1 MKRLLCLMVMLTM
14 TLGIMSVAYAEED
27 ETMLALNI
35 QAVKAN
41 LDAAELKYDQLG
53 DNNDVFKLNYT
64 LDGTLNSGTL
74 WIAVYDD
81 GVQFEA
87 DYDISAT
94 DANRA
99 TVAEKLCQIN
109 AQLRIGGFYI
119 EESGTIGNGA
129 FYYTGSQTPS
139 QESVTEY
146 RDAVL
151 GNLESYSEEIAE
163 VLFSK

>member
-1 MKRLLCLMVMLTM
+1 MKKLLCLTLMLMMVFGVL
-14 TLGIMSVAYAEED
+14 SVVRAEMDTARVE
-27 ETMLALNI
+27 ANI
-35 QAVKAN
+35 QAVKEN
-41 LDAAELKYDQLG
+41 LDAAELNYELVG
-53 DNNDVFKLNYT
+53 DGNVFKLDYN
-64 LDGTLNSGTL
+64 LQGTLNSGTL

-94 DANRA
+94 DANRT

-119 EESGTIGNGA
+119 EENGTIGNGA

-146 RDAVL
+146 RVAVL
-151 GNLESYSEEIAE
+151 GNLESYSDEIAE
-163 VLFSK
+163 GLFSK

>member
-1 MKRLLCLMVMLTM
+1 MKKLLCVVLMLMLA
-14 TLGIMSVAYAEED
+14 LGALGAVHAEED
-27 ETMLALNI
+27 ATMLAINI
-35 QAVKAN
+35 QTVKAN
-41 LDAAELKYDQLG
+41 LDAAELKYSQVGENG
-53 DNNDVFKLNYT
+53 DGFKLEYS

-74 WIAVYDD
+74 WIIVYDD

-87 DYDISAT
+87 DYDIGVT

-109 AQLRIGGFYI
+109 SRIRIGGFYI
-119 EESGTIGNGA
+119 EDSGTVGNRS

-139 QESVTEY
+139 QESITKY
-146 RDAVL
+146 RTMAV

-163 VLFSK
+163 VLLGK

>member
-1 MKRLLCLMVMLTM
+1 MKKLLCLTLMLMMVFGVL
-14 TLGIMSVAYAEED
+14 SVVRAEMDTARVE
-27 ETMLALNI
+27 ANI
-35 QAVKAN
+35 QAVKEN
-41 LDAAELKYDQLG
+41 LDAAELNYELVG
-53 DNNDVFKLNYT
+53 DGNVFKLDYN
-64 LDGTLNSGTL
+64 LQGTLNSGTL
-74 WIAVYDD
+74 WIAAYDD

-119 EESGTIGNGA
+119 EESGTIGNGS
-129 FYYTGSQTPS
+129 FYYTGSQVPS
-139 QESVTEY
+139 QEGITEY

>member
-94 DANRA
+94 DANR
-99 TVAEKLCQIN
+99 TVVAEKLCQIN

-119 EESGTIGNGA
+119 EEKGTIGNGS
-129 FYYTGSQTPS
+129 FYYTGSQVPS
-139 QESVTEY
+139 QEGITEY